1 MALLVEGLQVL
12 LWLVLLL
19 LFAAGLYPQMRKIA
33 PVWAVPFSLNGGLL
47 LFTAISW
54 YCSLVHL
61 PLHLAVIPFI
71 LLVGWQAVTRQY
83 RQHDH
88 TADLSYLVAG
98 GAAFL
103 LLLELRF
110 LTPMINTSEMFMDRA
125 ILASIIRT
133 PVVPPLDP
141 WFAGG
146 SMNIY
151 YYLGHWM
158 MGALGVVTGI
168 PSTVVFNLIL
178 PTVFALTVINLLA
191 LGRLIVPRLPWLPVL
206 LLGLPDP
213 DFLVRI
219 VSGQE
224 LHHVFW
230 ESSRVISGAIDEYP
244 LFSYLWGDAHAHVM
258 AQFNQAFLLLLLAFC
273 WHRWS
278 TLSIRSRLLVCGLLT
293 LSLGSMAPMNSWD
306 VLVYGPLTV
315 GVGVLLTLHNE
326 EGSIKDRT
334 AHILRRG
341 IHSPGPLRWLA
352 VGVPAAAALLYLPFY
367 LMMETAGTMGLF
379 FIGGAAHPP
388 SGVVP
393 FLLFHGIF
401 LVLLLLV
408 LVPDIRARPYLLL
421 IAVPVALAGY
431 PAAAVAL
438 VPLVYLVTRK
448 EYEPAGIFAA
458 AGLLLVVLCEF
469 VYLES
474 TFITT
479 SSFRMNTVFKLYWAA
494 WLLIG
499 AGTLALA
506 GSVAASRLSHPL
518 LSPIRRRGLIAV
530 VLVLLLITPPCLGL
544 DFDAHLFYQPH
555 KGGAYTLDGSA
566 YLTYDHPADAAAIT
580 FLRNRSDI
588 PCIIEA
594 AKNEHSYYSR
604 VSSFTGIP
612 TEVGWLFNEYLWRG
626 NPDNW
631 YFQRMGD
638 IRRIYESPDDAVP
651 LMNRYGCQYLYV
663 GPLEGQTYNL
673 SLPHTGLT
681 PVYSENGVM
690 IFCTT
695 RSTTKSATESTT

>member
-1 MALLVEGLQVL
+1 MSLLVEGLQVL
-12 LWLVLLL
+12 FWLMFLF
-19 LFAAGLYPQMRKIA
+19 LFAAALYPQMRKIA
-33 PVWAVPFSLNGGLL
+33 PAWAVPFSLNGGLL

-54 YCSLVHL
+54 YCGLVHL
-61 PLHLAVIPFI
+61 PLHLALLPFI
-71 LLVGWQAVTRQY
+71 ILVIWQAVTRQY
-83 RQHDH
+83 SWRDHDI
-88 TADLSYLVAG
+88 DLQFLVAG

-103 LLLELRF
+103 LLLEFRF
-110 LTPMINTSEMFMDRA
+110 QTPMISTSEKFMDHA

-141 WFAGG
+141 WFADG

-191 LGRLIVPRLPWLPVL
+191 LGRLIVPRLPWLPL
-206 LLGLPDP
+206 LLLALPDP
-213 DFLVRI
+213 DFLIRI

-230 ESSRVISGAIDEYP
+230 ESSRVISGTIDEYP

-258 AQFNQAFLLLLLAFC
+258 AQFNQAFLLFLLAFC
-273 WHRWS
+273 WYHWS
-278 TLSIRSRLLVCGLLT
+278 TLSTRFRLLVCGLLT

-306 VLVYGPLTV
+306 ILVYGPLMV
-315 GVGVLLTLHNE
+315 GVGVLLALQNE
-326 EGSIKDRT
+326 EGTFREKIV
-334 AHILRRG
+334 HILRRG
-341 IHSPGPLRWLA
+341 IPSPGPLVWLA
-352 VGVPAAAALLYLPFY
+352 VGVPVAAALLYLPFY

-388 SGVVP
+388 SGVVQ

-401 LVLLLLV
+401 LGLLYLV
-408 LVPDIRARPYLLL
+408 LARDIQARPYLLL
-421 IAVPVALAGY
+421 IVVPVAIAGY

-438 VPLVYLVTRK
+438 VLLIYLIARRT
-448 EYEPAGIFAA
+448 YEPAGVFAA
-458 AGLLLVVLCEF
+458 TGLLLVVLCEF

-474 TFITT
+474 TFTTT

-506 GSVAASRLSHPL
+506 GTAIASRLSSPL
-518 LSPIRRRGLIAV
+518 ISPARRRGVIAV
-530 VLVLLLITPPCLGL
+530 VLMILLITPPVLGL
-544 DFDAHLFYQPH
+544 DFDSHLFYQPH
-555 KGGAYTLDGSA
+555 KGGVYTLDGSA
-566 YLTYDHPADAAAIT
+566 YLAYDHPADAAAIA
-580 FLRNRSDI
+580 FLRNRTDI
-588 PCIIEA
+588 PSLIEA

-604 VSSFTGIP
+604 ISSFTGIP

-638 IRRIYESPDDAVP
+638 IQKIYESPDETIP
-651 LMNRYGCQYLYV
+651 LMNQYGCQYLYV
-663 GPLEGQTYNL
+663 GPLEGDTYNL
-673 SLPHTGLT
+673 SLPNAGLT
-681 PVYSENGVM
+681 PVYAGNGVT
-690 IFCTT
+690 IF
-695 RSTTKSATESTT
+695 STKGSIITSTA

>member
-12 LWLVLLL
+12 LWLLMLL
-19 LFAAGLYPQMRKIA
+19 LFAAALYPQMRKVA
-33 PVWAVPFSLNGGLL
+33 PAWAVPFSLNGGLL
-47 LFTAISW
+47 LFTVISW
-54 YCSLVHL
+54 YCGLVHL
-61 PLHLAVIPFI
+61 PLSLALLPFF
-71 LLVGWQAVTRQY
+71 LLVVWQAVTRQY
-83 RQHDH
+83 GPGDH
-88 TADLSYLVAG
+88 AADLSYLFAG

-110 LTPMINTSEMFMDRA
+110 LTPMISTSEKFMDHA

-191 LGRLIVPRLPWLPVL
+191 LGRLIVPRLSWLPL
-206 LLGLPDP
+206 LLLALPDP

-230 ESSRVISGAIDEYP
+230 ESTRVISGAIDEYP

-258 AQFNQAFLLLLLAFC
+258 AQFNQAFLLFLLAFC
-273 WHRWS
+273 WYHWS
-278 TLSIRSRLLVCGLLT
+278 TLSTCSRLLVCGLLT

-315 GVGVLLTLHNE
+315 GFGVLLALHGE
-326 EGSIKDRT
+326 EGPITGRF
-334 AHILRRG
+334 ANILRRG
-341 IHSPGPLRWLA
+341 ISSSGPLVWLA
-352 VGVPAAAALLYLPFY
+352 VGVPLAAAFLYLPFY
-367 LMMETAGTMGLF
+367 LMMKTAGTMGLF
-379 FIGGAAHPP
+379 FVGGATHPP

-393 FLLFHGIF
+393 FLLFHGVFLLLLF
-401 LVLLLLV
+401 LVLA
-408 LVPDIRARPYLLL
+408 PDIRARPYLLL
-421 IAVPVALAGY
+421 IAVPVVVAGY

-438 VPLVYLVTRK
+438 VPLVYLAARR
-448 EYEPAGIFAA
+448 EYEPAGIFTA

-474 TFITT
+474 TFATT

-499 AGTLALA
+499 AGTLAFA
-506 GSVAASRLSHPL
+506 GTTVASRLSRPL
-518 LSPIRRRGLIAV
+518 LSPARRRGVVAV
-530 VLVLLLITPPCLGL
+530 VLVLLLVAPPVLGL
-544 DFDAHLFYQPH
+544 DFDGHLFYQPH
-555 KGGAYTLDGSA
+555 KSGAYTLDGSA
-566 YLTYDHPADAAAIT
+566 YLMYDHPADAAAIAY
-580 FLRNRSDI
+580 LRNRTDI

-612 TEVGWLFNEYLWRG
+612 TEVGWLFNEFLWRG

-638 IRRIYESPDDAVP
+638 IRTIYESPDDAVS
-651 LMNRYGCQYLYV
+651 LMDRYGCRYLYV
-663 GPLEGQTYNL
+663 GPLEAETYNL
-673 SLPHTGLT
+673 SLPHSGLT
-681 PVYSENGVM
+681 PVYAENGVM
-690 IFCTT
+690 IFSTT
-695 RSTTKSATESTT
+695 RSTTRSTT